1 MPSRPFPPGSTHRLE
16 KVEIVAPWGE
26 RVVADT
32 FSILG
37 MTYFDP
43 FTTTSESSSRFV
55 EWQFANATT
64 AVYGRPI
71 SERDYN
77 NESIARPP
85 RVVDAWPVQLLGA
98 GLTLTALLY
107 MLLVLELDVSARAN
121 HFKQPLASWPSFLL
135 LNLPV
140 YAIGGIC
147 VYADSRG
154 APVFIPM
161 LERVLL
167 VIARA
172 LPDNLIVVGLVAAIP
187 PAVIYALLD
196 RVFTRSE
203 FARAPT
209 VQR

>member
-1 MPSRPFPPGSTHRLE
+1 
-16 KVEIVAPWGE
+16 
-26 RVVADT
+26 
-32 FSILG
+32 

-43 FTTTSESSSRFV
+43 FTTTSKSSSRFV

-71 SERDYN
+71 SRGEFRDK
-77 NESIARPP
+77 SIPRPP
-85 RVVDAWPVQLLGA
+85 RVVDAWSVQLLGA

-107 MLLVLELDVSARAN
+107 MLLVLELDMSAQASY
-121 HFKQPLASWPSFLL
+121 FKQSLAPWPRWLL
-135 LNLPV
+135 LYLPTFT
-140 YAIGGIC
+140 IGGIC
-147 VYADSRG
+147 VYYADGRG
-154 APVFIPM
+154 ARIFIPM